1 MRGWSASAVADSG
14 LLAFD
19 DGIRDGAD
27 FFGKPKPRL
36 ACRFV
41 IGFTEHLHAIVAT
54 ECIDLAERFHVALG
68 VNGERA
74 ATVVIE
80 NAECG
85 NIARTVSNVNH
96 VFERHAAAFAG
107 D

>member
-1 MRGWSASAVADSG
+1 MRGRSASAVADSG

-41 IGFTEHLHAIVAT
+41 IGFTEHLHAIVTT
-54 ECIDLAERFHVALG
+54 ERIDLAERFHVALG
-68 VNGERA
+68 VNGKRA
-74 ATVVIE
+74 AAIVIE
-80 NAECG
+80 DAERRH
-85 NIARTVSNVNH
+85 IARAIGDIDH
-96 VFERHAAAFAG
+96 VFERHAAALAG